1 MQKKTAH
8 YRRVVWST
16 PDPATLYG
24 VLEECFGDVGPDTL
38 PKFEKNGGGSCLV
51 ARRRLDRQPYFL
63 HLVTYEAGAPAAVI
77 EAMVEAGAVDPDTTN
92 PPDGTEFIQS
102 QLFCVIKGNH
112 VVWTTHN
119 TSLRDGSVSGLFYR
133 LIEDKLGHGDHTR
146 FELQAK
152 LDPSAFRRAFRDG
165 IEEIDLNLG
174 DLKPTLEALVSDGA
188 IPGMSL
194 LNSLIGRRPTDREIR
209 AAANVSGR
217 ITLRPGRNW
226 DKPQVKEL
234 MARMASNVLDDHE
247 DQFVIVTKGGL
258 RLTREKMSVH
268 KEYRAD
274 GSKHLLDPAD
284 VERKLRGVLNAL
296 DEAGLLEDEDA

>member
-8 YRRVVWST
+8 YRRVVWSIPT
-16 PDPATLYG
+16 PATLCG
-24 VLEECFGDVGPDTL
+24 VLEECLGDVGPDVL

-51 ARRRLDRQPYFL
+51 ARRRLDQQPYFL

-77 EAMVEAGAVDPDTTN
+77 QAMAEAGTVDPDTTD
-92 PPDGTEFIQS
+92 PPDGAEFIES

-112 VVWTTHN
+112 IVWTTHN
-119 TSLRDGSVSGLFYR
+119 KNLRDGSVSGLFYR
-133 LIEDKLGHGDHTR
+133 LIENKLGQGDHTR

-152 LDPSAFRRAFRDG
+152 LDPAAFKSAFRGG

-174 DLKPTLEALVSDGA
+174 DFKPTLEALALQGE

-194 LNSLIGRRPTDREIR
+194 LSSLIRRRPTVRQIR
-209 AAANVSGR
+209 AAANVSGK
-217 ITLRPGRNW
+217 ITIRPGRNW

-234 MARMASNVLDDHE
+234 MAHMASNVIDDHE

-268 KEYRAD
+268 KEYRAE
-274 GSKHLLDPAD
+274 GTKQLLDPAD
-284 VERKLRGVLNAL
+284 VERKLRGVLNDL
-296 DEAGLLEDEDA
+296 EEAGLLEDEDA